1 MGYEKIEEAAK
12 NIDKVIRDNQA
23 LKSLIVEAS
32 SVVTGDQ
39 SQETRQSIQE
49 FLDSPL
55 GDKKEIV
62 MEKAFAAAM
71 ILAKERGLLKNLP
84 ESSHAIASI
93 VDEGLTRVK
102 ANYRVGAGIL
112 DPEKALDHIVDHAA
126 SRAVTYVDAAF
137 ESGIVRE
144 VATAGA
150 VGLAYAIP
158 GIGPIIGPIV
168 TNYSP
173 IIKSVIACVEQPVR
187 EAIKKGI
194 HVVATTAKTIVHK
207 AIEVAKNFAGKICE
221 KFVSLFS

>member
-1 MGYEKIEEAAK
+1 MDYEKIEEAAK

-71 ILAKERGLLKNLP
+71 VLAKERGLLPNLP

-102 ANYRVGAGIL
+102 ANYQVGVGIL
-112 DPEKALDHIVDHAA
+112 DPEVAIDHIVDHAE
-126 SRAVTYVDAAF
+126 SRAIAYVDAVF
-137 ESGIVRE
+137 EPGVISE
-144 VATAGA
+144 VVTEG
-150 VGLAYAIP
+150 VVKLAYVIP
-158 GIGPIIGPIV
+158 GIGPIIGPI
-168 TNYSP
+168 TENYRP
-173 IIKSVIACVEQPVR
+173 IIKSVIASVEQPVR
-187 EAIKKGI
+187 EAIKAGI
-194 HVVATTAKTIVHK
+194 HVVATTAKTIAHK
-207 AIEVAKNFAGKICE
+207 AVEGVKSLAK

>member
-1 MGYEKIEEAAK
+1 MDYKKIEEAAN

-23 LKSLIVEAS
+23 LKSLIIDAS

-62 MEKAFAAAM
+62 MKKAFAAAM
-71 ILAKERGLLKNLP
+71 VLAKERGLLPNLP

-102 ANYRVGAGIL
+102 ANYQVGVGIL
-112 DPEKALDHIVDHAA
+112 DPEVAIDHIVDHAE

-137 ESGIVRE
+137 ESGMISE
-144 VATAGA
+144 VATAG
-150 VGLAYAIP
+150 VVRLAYSIP
-158 GIGPIIGPIV
+158 GIGPIIGPIAE
-168 TNYSP
+168 NYRP
-173 IIKSVIACVEQPVR
+173 IIKSVIARVEQPVR
-187 EAIKKGI
+187 EAIKTGI
-194 HVVATTAKTIVHK
+194 HVVATTAKTIAHK
-207 AIEVAKNFAGKICE
+207 AIEGVKNVAKNI
-221 KFVSLFS
+221 VSLLLS

>member
-1 MGYEKIEEAAK
+1 MDYEKIAEAAN

-71 ILAKERGLLKNLP
+71 VLAKERGLLPNLP

-102 ANYRVGAGIL
+102 ANYQVGVGIL
-112 DPEKALDHIVDHAA
+112 DPEKAIDHIVDHAE
-126 SRAVTYVDAAF
+126 SRAIAFVDTAF

-144 VATAGA
+144 VATAGV

-158 GIGPIIGPIV
+158 EIGPIIGPIAE
-168 TNYSP
+168 NFSP
-173 IIKSVIACVEQPVR
+173 IIKSVIASVEQPVR
-187 EAIKKGI
+187 EAIKIGI
-194 HVVATTAKTIVHK
+194 HAVATTAKTIARK
-207 AIEVAKNFAGKICE
+207 AIEVVKNVAKNI
-221 KFVSLFS
+221 VSLLS

>member
-1 MGYEKIEEAAK
+1 MDYEKIAEAAN
-12 NIDKVIRDNQA
+12 NIDKVIRENQA

-71 ILAKERGLLKNLP
+71 VLAKERGLLPNLP

-102 ANYRVGAGIL
+102 ANYQVGVGIL
-112 DPEKALDHIVDHAA
+112 DPEEAIDHIVDHAE
-126 SRAVTYVDAAF
+126 SRAIAFVDTAF

-144 VATAGA
+144 VATAGV

-158 GIGPIIGPIV
+158 EIGPIIGPIAE
-168 TNYSP
+168 NFSP
-173 IIKSVIACVEQPVR
+173 IIKSVIASVEQPVR
-187 EAIKKGI
+187 EAIKTGI
-194 HVVATTAKTIVHK
+194 HVVATTAKTIAHK
-207 AIEVAKNFAGKICE
+207 AIEGVKNVAKNI
-221 KFVSLFS
+221 VSLLLS